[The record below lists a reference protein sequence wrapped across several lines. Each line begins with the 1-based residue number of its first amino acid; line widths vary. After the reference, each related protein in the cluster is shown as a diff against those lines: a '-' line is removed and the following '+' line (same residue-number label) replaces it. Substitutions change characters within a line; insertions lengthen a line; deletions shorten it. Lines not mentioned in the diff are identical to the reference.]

1 MIYPQFLFLWN
12 ALNKTIEQS
21 RNCTNLKEAEILLT
35 GMNPNFVELVIK
47 NFDDP
52 QPIIEHLI
60 GAKENR
66 FWSFDYFT
74 DINDNFVEF
83 EMSLKNSDNFI
94 FHTCKI
100 SLECFNIF
108 LTKYLSYYDLNILY
122 TGVYYKKEVE
132 DV

>member
-1 MIYPQFLFLWN
+1 MIYPKFLFLWN
-12 ALNKTIEQS
+12 ALNKTIEQTK
-21 RNCTNLKEAEILLT
+21 NCTDLKEAEILLT
-35 GMNPNFVELVIK
+35 GMNPDFVELVIK
-47 NFDDP
+47 NLDNSP
-52 QPIIEHLI
+52 PMIQHLI
-60 GAKENR
+60 GAVENR
-66 FWSFDYFT
+66 FWSFDCFT

-83 EMSLKNSDNFI
+83 EMRLINSDNFI

-108 LTKYLSYYDLNILY
+108 LTKYLSFYDPNILY